1 MRKVLESLH
10 QGICI
15 LDQDSKIKF
24 VNKAFSDQVH
34 LSQEDIENKQ
44 KDEAF
49 RFTDDRKYLIIK
61 DEYGC
66 VDHLSIKYIDEFF
79 EGEQVKYMII
89 EECQYKQERDL
100 FEEYFNRL
108 PFLAG
113 IKDKE
118 GRYLF
123 INNQCVEMSQ
133 AFSDANTRHEI
144 LGKTDLELWNIQ
156 YGLQLREKEEKVI
169 QNKQPITYD
178 EEAIIGRERVHFH
191 VNKNYI
197 PDVEGNVKYLIGT
210 KIDRSYEYKME
221 KQLKKSYEQMSTLK
235 SILNDADNALVVLDN
250 VKQEMMQQ
258 LNAEYISILTYDQ
271 KNGIVGSRIKY
282 GSKYWRE
289 EEDFKGVKI
298 SWADIED
305 KQFWGLKHIDEVECN
320 NSKKERCERYDLRIS
335 GITYEAAYP
344 LVYQEEILGILSFGY
359 KDAIHI
365 PKDLDSFIDALVRQI
380 SVLLKNA
387 SLAEMIKNV
396 LRENNLTKEE
406 MHCIINNGVDVI
418 GIINPDGKV
427 RKVNRGYSQVL
438 GWQEEEIV
446 GEDCDKL
453 VYSSDILLFK
463 KWAKRCLR
471 QEDVEP
477 FTCRIKCID
486 GAYKWIQ
493 WKAKILEENNLIIAM
508 GRNVTKEREL
518 EEAKLEYEK
527 ALQMETLKNEFFA
540 NLSHEFKTP
549 INIVLSM
556 MQLMGKN
563 IEDGSIQYN
572 KDINLDKHIKIVK
585 QNAYRLLRLV
595 NNLIDMTRIDA
606 GYYKVNF
613 ENHNIISVIEEIT
626 MSVAEYIEDKGIS
639 LIFDTEEEEVIL
651 ACDPDKIE
659 RIMLNLLSNAVK
671 AMASDNHLE
680 RKLEIEVYIAVKNE
694 NVYVSVKDNGI
705 GIPKEK
711 LQDIFT
717 RFVQIEDNVTRKT
730 EGSGIGLALVKSLV
744 EMHGGQIDVESEGG
758 IGTSFCLSLPIKR
771 VVEVNDTVNPTISN
785 KIEKCV
791 IEFSDV
797 YSIH

>member
-34 LSQEDIENKQ
+34 LSQQDIENKQ

-89 EECQYKQERDL
+89 EECQYKQERDM
-100 FEEYFNRL
+100 FEAYFNRL

-113 IKDKE
+113 IKDIE

-123 INNQCVEMSQ
+123 INDQCIEVSKSL
-133 AFSDANTRHEI
+133 SDVDTREEI
-144 LGKTDLELWNIQ
+144 LGRTDLELWNTQ
-156 YGLQLREKEEKVI
+156 YGLKLKEKEKMVI
-169 QNKQPITYD
+169 QNKCPITYD
-178 EEAIIGRERVHFH
+178 EETIIGEETIYFH
-191 VNKNYI
+191 VTRNYI
-197 PDVEGNVKYLIGT
+197 PDARGDVKYLIGS
-210 KIDRSYEYKME
+210 KIDRSYEYGME
-221 KQLKKSYEQMSTLK
+221 QRLEKSYEQMSTLK
-235 SILNDADNALVVLDN
+235 SILNDTDNALVVLDN
-250 VKQEMMQQ
+250 VKEEMMQR
-258 LNAEYISILTYDQ
+258 LNAEYISILTYDE

-282 GSKYWRE
+282 GAKYWRE
-289 EEDFKGVKI
+289 DDTFKGVKI
-298 SWADIED
+298 SWTDIED

-320 NSKKERCERYDLRIS
+320 NRKKEKYERYDLRIS

-418 GIINPDGKV
+418 SIIGLDGIVK
-427 RKVNRGYSQVL
+427 KVNRGYREVL
-438 GWQEEEIV
+438 KWEEEKII
-446 GEDCDKL
+446 GEHCDQL
-453 VYSSDILLFK
+453 VHSQDMPLFE
-463 KWAKRCLR
+463 KWARRCLR
-471 QEDVEP
+471 QESVEP
-477 FTCRIKCID
+477 FTCRMQC
-486 GAYKWIQ
+486 GEGGYKWIQ
-493 WKAKILEENNLIIAM
+493 WKAKILEENDLIIAM
-508 GRNVTKEREL
+508 GRDVTKERQL
-518 EEAKLEYEK
+518 EEAKLEYER

-540 NLSHEFKTP
+540 NMSHEFKTP

-563 IEDGSIQYN
+563 IEDGSIKYN
-572 KDINLDKHIKIVK
+572 RGVNLDKHIKIVK

-606 GYYKVNF
+606 GYYKMNF
-613 ENHNIISVIEEIT
+613 ENHNIISIVEDIT
-626 MSVAEYIEDKGIS
+626 MSVAEYTEEKGIN
-639 LIFDTEEEEVIL
+639 LVFDTQEEEVIL

-671 AMASDNHLE
+671 AMTGDKQIE
-680 RKLEIEVYIAVKNE
+680 RGLKIEVDIKVEEE
-694 NVYVSVKDNGI
+694 NVYIYVKDNGA

-717 RFVQIEDNVTRKT
+717 RFVQIEDSLTRKS

-744 EMHGGQIDVESEGG
+744 EMHRGEIYVESEEG
-758 IGTSFCLSLPIKR
+758 IGTSFWFSLPIR
-771 VVEVNDTVNPTISN
+771 QEANVNVIGDPTIGN

>member
-24 VNKAFSDQVH
+24 VNKAFSEQVH
-34 LSQEDIENKQ
+34 LSQQDIENKQ

-61 DEYGC
+61 DKYGC

-79 EGEQVKYMII
+79 EGEPVKYMII
-89 EECQYKQERDL
+89 KECQYKQERDM
-100 FEEYFNRL
+100 FEAYFNRL

-113 IKDKE
+113 IKDIE

-123 INNQCVEMSQ
+123 INDQCIEVSKTL
-133 AFSDANTRHEI
+133 SDVDTREEI
-144 LGKTDLELWNIQ
+144 LGKTDLELWNTQ
-156 YGLQLREKEEKVI
+156 YGLKLKEKEKMVI
-169 QNKQPITYD
+169 QNKCPITYD
-178 EEAIIGRERVHFH
+178 EEAIIGEETIYFH
-191 VNKNYI
+191 VTRNYI
-197 PDVEGNVKYLIGT
+197 PDARGDVKYLIGS
-210 KIDRSYEYKME
+210 KIDRSYEYGME
-221 KQLKKSYEQMSTLK
+221 QRLEKSYEQMSTLK
-235 SILNDADNALVVLDN
+235 SILNDTDNALVVLDN
-250 VKQEMMQQ
+250 VKEEMMQR
-258 LNAEYISILTYDQ
+258 LNAEYISILTYDE

-282 GSKYWRE
+282 GAKYWRE
-289 EEDFKGVKI
+289 DDTFKGVKI
-298 SWADIED
+298 SWTDIED

-320 NSKKERCERYDLRIS
+320 NSKKEKYERYDLRIS
-335 GITYEAAYP
+335 GITYEASYP
-344 LVYQEEILGILSFGY
+344 LVYQDEILGVLSFGY
-359 KDAIHI
+359 RDVIHI
-365 PKDLDSFIDALVRQI
+365 PKDLDTFIEALVRHI

-418 GIINPDGKV
+418 SIIGLDGIVK
-427 RKVNRGYSQVL
+427 KVNRGYREVL
-438 GWQEEEIV
+438 KWEEEKII
-446 GEDCDKL
+446 GEHCDQL
-453 VYSSDILLFK
+453 VHPQDMPLFEE
-463 KWAKRCLR
+463 WARRCLR
-471 QEDVEP
+471 QENVEP
-477 FTCRIKCID
+477 FTCRMQCGD

-493 WKAKILEENNLIIAM
+493 WKAKILEENDLIIAM
-508 GRNVTKEREL
+508 GRDVTKERQL
-518 EEAKLEYEK
+518 EEAKLEYER

-540 NLSHEFKTP
+540 NMSHEFKTP

-563 IEDGSIQYN
+563 IEDGSIKYN
-572 KDINLDKHIKIVK
+572 RGVNLDKHIKIVK

-606 GYYKVNF
+606 GYYKMNF
-613 ENHNIISVIEEIT
+613 ENHNIISIVEDIT
-626 MSVAEYIEDKGIS
+626 MSVAEYTEEKGIN
-639 LIFDTEEEEVIL
+639 LVFDTQEEEVIL

-671 AMASDNHLE
+671 AMTGDKQIE
-680 RKLEIEVYIAVKNE
+680 RGLKIEVDIKVEEE
-694 NVYVSVKDNGI
+694 NVYIYVKDNGA

-717 RFVQIEDNVTRKT
+717 RFVQIEDSLTRKS

-744 EMHGGQIDVESEGG
+744 EMHRGEIYVESEEG
-758 IGTSFCLSLPIKR
+758 IGTSFWFSLPIR
-771 VVEVNDTVNPTISN
+771 QEANVNVIGDPTIGN